1 MPPMRGMVLL
11 LMRRLLGL
19 STAPSLQAI
28 LRARGVV
35 ASATT
40 NAVAKSDAKGIHHL
54 TKRAAFRL
62 TTRSSRGAQTNQ
74 YDLI

>member
-1 MPPMRGMVLL
+1 MPPMRGMVRL

-19 STAPSLQAI
+19 STAPSFQAI

-40 NAVAKSDAKGIHHL
+40 NAVAKSDA
-54 TKRAAFRL
+54 
-62 TTRSSRGAQTNQ
+62 
-74 YDLI
+74 